1 MSSAQE
7 AVVWTRIGA
16 QPVKMGVL
24 EAKATSSLFT
34 YDDDF
39 IEMSLSGLG
48 VVLSPA
54 IFKKRPVRREFTQ
67 SFNFPPPIQSLVPPH
82 SNGKNFQREL
92 VMRMLEKKGIKPTTS
107 FEADWEIL
115 KIAGHGGI
123 GHIDVFSSDEKAVKW
138 YSTPSSKSW
147 HDIEPEIAPSLKKF
161 LTWYDD
167 SADGLID
174 IIGPTPT
181 VGGAIPKLLLSI
193 PKAGWDGR
201 ISVPTRFGDTQKTDV
216 ILKMEKPEVYPGLVE
231 LEALALDIHK
241 EAGFEVPRYWTTE
254 IYGLNAIAIERFDRD
269 EHRSPLFLETI
280 YSILA
285 SGNKDI
291 TSNYD
296 AEYELLSRA
305 IDNPSIDI
313 VSDRAKAKEHL
324 FRRMVLAMLT
334 GNGDLHMENLT
345 VLQNNGERDFSPIY
359 DPTPMRAYKR
369 HDIKTPMPF
378 GGYGDTTSSI
388 SVALDQ
394 FGKSLGVPKKKIV
407 EIVGQYL
414 KLTKSYPDRVNELKT
429 LPVEN
434 KKNLI
439 KIHRE
444 IRREL
449 EGLPG
454 SEIKK

>member
-1 MSSAQE
+1 VSSARE
-7 AVVWTRIGA
+7 IVVWTRVGA

-24 EAKATSSLFT
+24 EAKETYSQFT
-34 YDDDF
+34 YDDSF
-39 IEMSLSGLG
+39 IEMSLPGLG
-48 VVLSPA
+48 IVLSPA

-82 SNGKNFQREL
+82 SSGKNFQREL
-92 VMRMLEKKGIKPTTS
+92 VMRMLEKKDIKPTTS
-107 FEADWEIL
+107 FETDWEIL

-123 GHIDVFSSDEKAVKW
+123 GHIDVFSSDEKAVEW
-138 YSTPSSKSW
+138 YSTSSSKSW
-147 HDIEPEIAPSLKKF
+147 HDIAPEIAPSLKKF

-167 SADGLID
+167 SADGLLD
-174 IIGPTPT
+174 LIGPTPT
-181 VGGAIPKLLLSI
+181 VGGAIPKLLISI
-193 PKAGWDGR
+193 PKSGWDGR
-201 ISVPTRFGDTQKTDV
+201 ISMPTRFGDTQKTDV
-216 ILKMEKPEVYPGLVE
+216 ILKMEKPEVYPGLVA
-231 LEALALDIHK
+231 LEALALDVHK
-241 EAGFEVPRYWTTE
+241 EAGFEVPRYWITE

-269 EHRSPLFLETI
+269 QHRSPLFLETI

-291 TSNYD
+291 TDNYD

-334 GNGDLHMENLT
+334 GNGDLHMENLL
-345 VLQNNGERDFSPIY
+345 VLQNHGVRAFSPVY

-388 SVALDQ
+388 GVAFGR
-394 FGKSLGVPKKKIV
+394 FGKTLGIPEKKIT
-407 EIVGQYL
+407 EIMGQYL
-414 KLTKSYPDRVNELKT
+414 KATKGFPDRVNELKT

-434 KKNLI
+434 KENLI
-439 KIHRE
+439 RIHRE
-444 IRREL
+444 IRLEL
-449 EGLPG
+449 ESVPG
-454 SEIKK
+454 

>member
-1 MSSAQE
+1 MSFEQKM
-7 AVVWTRIGA
+7 VVWTRIGS

-24 EAKATSSLFT
+24 EASSLNSSFT
-34 YDDDF
+34 YDEAF
-39 IEMSLSGLG
+39 IELGLPGLG
-48 VVLSPA
+48 IVLAPS
-54 IFKKRPVRREFTQ
+54 IYKTRPILRESTQ
-67 SFNFPPPIQSLVPPH
+67 SHSFPPPIQSLVPPH

-92 VMRMLEKKGIKPTTS
+92 MMRMLEKRGIKPTTN

-123 GHIDVFSSDEKAVKW
+123 GHIDLFASDERAVEW
-138 YSTPSSKSW
+138 YSTPSSKRW
-147 HDIEPEIAPSLKKF
+147 HDIDPEIAPSLKRF

-167 SADGLID
+167 SADSLID

-201 ISVPTRFGDTQKTDV
+201 ISMPTRFGDTQKADV
-216 ILKMEKPEVYPGLVE
+216 ILKLEKPEVYPGLVE

-280 YSILA
+280 YSTLA
-285 SGNKDI
+285 SANREI
-291 TSNYD
+291 TSNHD
-296 AEYELLSRA
+296 AEYELLARA

-313 VSDRAKAKEHL
+313 VSNKAEAREHL
-324 FRRMVLAMLT
+324 FRRMVLALLT

-345 VLQNNGERDFSPIY
+345 ILQRDGKLAFSPIY

-369 HDIKTPMPF
+369 HDIKMPMPF

-388 SVALDQ
+388 GVAFGQ
-394 FGKSLGVPKKKIV
+394 FGKTLGLSKKIA
-407 EIVGQYL
+407 EIVESYL
-414 KLTKSYPDRVNELKT
+414 KLTESYADRVTDLKT
-429 LPVEN
+429 LPIDNRE
-434 KKNLI
+434 NLI
-439 KIHRE
+439 KIHQEMRQ
-444 IRREL
+444 EL
-449 EGLPG
+449 MRLQG
-454 SEIKK
+454 S